1 MTGGE
6 TAVKQVYGSR
16 QENFRGRPG
25 GGPTVFTSNLQT
37 IRVTR
42 RGLNAPP
49 GPARPGAQAAAA
61 ASSARAAAALRVLP
75 ARDGGW
81 QRPQTKP

>member
-25 GGPTVFTSNLQT
+25 GGPTVFTSNSQT
-37 IRVTR
+37 IRAIR
-42 RGLNAPP
+42 HGLNAPP
-49 GPARPGAQAAAA
+49 GAAQAAAA